1 MTKNN
6 AAIRFSDTTF
16 PYRNYQSNKALLM
29 FYTKKSLKK
38 NRQTTS
44 NLRLPA
50 YKNRVE
56 TLQGSPSNRIEIF
69 KYLQQGILSLTN
81 AY

>member
-29 FYTKKSLKK
+29 FYTKKSKKESINNIQSSSSGIQKQSGNIAGKSLKP
-38 NRQTTS
+38 NRNIQIPPTGYFI
-44 NLRLPA
+44 P
-50 YKNRVE
+50 Y
-56 TLQGSPSNRIEIF
+56 
-69 KYLQQGILSLTN
+69 
-81 AY
+81 